1 MWFKKQTIYINQIE
15 KVEQELNIQLPSF
28 FADFYKEKKKLI
40 RKFKKLS
47 NDDDYI
53 TLTTDFSWM
62 IEFNRDFHKLPRT
75 EGLCKN
81 KICIGTDG
89 CGNDSFISLD
99 GKDTRVFKIDHEIAN
114 DLIDKETGDFMWED
128 DRMESYES
136 LANYLEEEI
145 KVLKEFKN

>member
-1 MWFKKQTIYINQIE
+1 MWFKKNDIDIKQIE
-15 KVEQELNIQLPSF
+15 RVEQKLNIQLPSF
-28 FADFYKEKKKLI
+28 FVDFYIKKEKLI

-47 NDDDYI
+47 NDEDYI
-53 TLTTDFSWM
+53 TLTTDFNWM

-99 GKDTRVFKIDHEIAN
+99 GNDFRVFKIDHEIAN
-114 DLIDKETGDFMWED
+114 DLIDKESGDFMWED
-128 DRMESYES
+128 DRMGTYDS
-136 LANYLEEEI
+136 LEHYLEEEI
-145 KVLKEFKN
+145 KSLKEFRN